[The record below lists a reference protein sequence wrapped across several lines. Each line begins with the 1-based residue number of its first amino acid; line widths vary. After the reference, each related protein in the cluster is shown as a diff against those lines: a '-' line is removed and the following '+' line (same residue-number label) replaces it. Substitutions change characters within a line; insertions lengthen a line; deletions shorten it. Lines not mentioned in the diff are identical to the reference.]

1 MQKILYVEDDLSL
14 IDGLKYTLENSGY
27 FVDNARTASEALAR
41 FKQDTYDLLLLD
53 VTLPDGTGF
62 DVCKEVRAIST
73 IPIIFLTAS
82 DQEISIVRG
91 LDIGADDYITKPF
104 KLNEL
109 LSRIKAILRR
119 SLQFSKA
126 AAVLEANGIR
136 IDTAERRVWK
146 NGKSLDLPLVEY
158 KLLCLFLQN
167 AESQKQTK
175 EFLQS
180 IISDV
185 SHQIKTPLAALKM
198 YHEIIISH
206 KEDSETVQSFSEKS
220 QREIKRMEDVIYTLL
235 KLARLDA
242 GIIQMEKNEE
252 NLSVLMQDVME
263 RFETWAEQDHKEIV
277 LSGGSDVTLACD
289 ALWMSEAFGN
299 IIKNALEHTRPGGHI
314 SVQWARSPLM
324 TQIVISDDGIGI
336 HQEDLYNIFK
346 RFYRSRFSSD
356 VHGVGLGLPLAK
368 SIVEAHGGT
377 ISVNSTLGAGTTF
390 TLNFFNLTK
399 E

>member
-14 IDGLKYTLENSGY
+14 IDGLEYTLENSGY

-167 AESQKQTK
+167 PNHLLSRELILDRENVLYPSRCPPAQASACPIRLSAH
-175 EFLQS
+175 FRS
-180 IISDV
+180 
-185 SHQIKTPLAALKM
+185 
-198 YHEIIISH
+198 
-206 KEDSETVQSFSEKS
+206 SFSS
-220 QREIKRMEDVIYTLL
+220 SGV
-235 KLARLDA
+235 LA
-242 GIIQMEKNEE
+242 
-252 NLSVLMQDVME
+252 VM
-263 RFETWAEQDHKEIV
+263 T
-277 LSGGSDVTLACD
+277 
-289 ALWMSEAFGN
+289 
-299 IIKNALEHTRPGGHI
+299 
-314 SVQWARSPLM
+314 
-324 TQIVISDDGIGI
+324 
-336 HQEDLYNIFK
+336 
-346 RFYRSRFSSD
+346 
-356 VHGVGLGLPLAK
+356 
-368 SIVEAHGGT
+368 
-377 ISVNSTLGAGTTF
+377 NS
-390 TLNFFNLTK
+390 
-399 E
+399 